1 MSLYEYKK
9 LIEDR
14 LDILNCLTV
23 REDKIIPN
31 TEILNKSFIREMFLD
46 DLFSYHQG
54 KLIFTN
60 RFMHFVAEITD
71 RKLLTGHYFLQ
82 LRQI

>member
-1 MSLYEYKK
+1 MLIYEYKQ
-9 LIEDR
+9 LIEKR

-31 TEILNKSFIREMFLD
+31 TEILNKSFIRKMFLD

-82 LRQI
+82 LREL